1 MKKDSSNGAWKH
13 HLLPGIVLAVLLFL
27 SSPARPQ
34 TQERGVAAGCANGK
48 PFVEENLP
56 PGPLSDSR
64 ALEEAVAR
72 RFPGLKLTRAE
83 HRLLSAAASGGFA
96 YGGTCMGDDPTNDP
110 ARAEDSWGPERS
122 IRAELIRW
130 LTVDPDIGKH
140 IDPKGIRMVGARVQ
154 GALDLNDVQIHFP
167 LSLTRSYFDQDID
180 LSFAEAR
187 SLNLA
192 ASRTK
197 KIMARG
203 IIVRDDVLLNQGFHA
218 DGEVNLVGAAINGNL
233 ECTDGTFLHQG
244 KTALAAGGAHIGRTV
259 LFTGRFHAE
268 GQVNLANAELASD
281 LYCQGGNFLNRG
293 HRAFVLDGA
302 TIRRNLVLSDGS
314 EVGKGFFVDG
324 EVSLNQI
331 DVGGDLESTGGYIS
345 NAGKTA
351 ISAVEAAVKRNIRFL
366 RPFHSDG
373 VMDFSFAKVGGD
385 MDFAGTHFGD
395 PAQHPAAA
403 DNGLIAESIEVAG
416 TLNWSDIELDGNT
429 KLDLH
434 KAKVDVLKDD
444 ESSWPFGGKLKID
457 GFVYGSIDPD
467 PADVHTRL
475 QWLNRQ
481 SPADRL
487 KPQPY
492 QQLAQVFDEL
502 GRPQDAAAVRI
513 AKDDVILEFGNIG
526 KIERLSRWIG
536 RVTVAYGYKPLRAVW
551 FIVFL
556 VIVGRFVFGWSYRAK
571 VVMPTEQDA
580 YRTFKESNRLPEG
593 YQRFDPFLYSLDT
606 FIPIVDLHQAQY
618 WNPDPDS
625 AHRFGGLV
633 RAYHWSHRMLGRL
646 LTALYAAGAGIW
658 G

>member
-1 MKKDSSNGAWKH
+1 MKKDSSNGVWKYR
-13 HLLPGIVLAVLLFL
+13 LLPRIAFAVLLFL
-27 SSPARPQ
+27 WSPARAQ
-34 TQERGVAAGCANGK
+34 SQEVGAATGCANGK
-48 PFVEENLP
+48 PFVAENLP
-56 PGPLSDSR
+56 PGPLGDSL
-64 ALEEAVAR
+64 ALEEAVAK

-83 HRLLSAAASGGFA
+83 HRLLSAAASGRFA
-96 YGGTCMGDDPTNDP
+96 YAGTCMGDDPTNDP
-110 ARAEDSWGPERS
+110 ARAEGSWGPERS
-122 IRAELIRW
+122 IRAEVIRW
-130 LTVDPDIGKH
+130 LTIDTDIGKH
-140 IDPKGIRMVGARVQ
+140 IDPKGIRMVGARIQ

-187 SLNLA
+187 GLNLA
-192 ASRTK
+192 ASQTK
-197 KIMARG
+197 KITARG
-203 IIVRDDVLLNQGFHA
+203 MIVRDDVFLNQGFHA

-233 ECTDGTFLHQG
+233 ECTNGTFLHPG
-244 KTALAAGGAHIGRTV
+244 GTALAAGGAHIGRTV
-259 LFTGRFHAE
+259 LFTAGFHAE
-268 GQVNLANAELASD
+268 GQVNLENAELGSN

-293 HRAFVLDGA
+293 HRALVLDGA
-302 TIRRNLVLSDGS
+302 RIRSNLVLDNGS
-314 EVGKGFFVDG
+314 EVGKGSFVDG

-331 DVGGDLESTGGYIS
+331 DIGGDLESTAGYIS
-345 NAGKTA
+345 NPGKTA
-351 ISAVEAAVKRNIRFL
+351 ISAVEAAVKRNIRFH

-385 MDFAGTHFGD
+385 MDFAGAHFGGT
-395 PAQHPAAA
+395 AQHPEAA

-416 TLNWSDIELDGNT
+416 TFDWSDIELDGHT
-429 KLDLH
+429 KLDLR
-434 KAKVDVLKDD
+434 KAKVDVLKDN
-444 ESSWPFGGKLKID
+444 ESSWPFAGKLKID

-467 PADVHTRL
+467 PADAQTRL

-481 SPADRL
+481 SSAGRL

-492 QQLAQVFDEL
+492 QQLAQVFEDL
-502 GRPQDAAAVRI
+502 GRPNDAAAVRI
-513 AKDDVILEFGNIG
+513 AKDDVILKFGNIS
-526 KIERLSRWIG
+526 KIEWVSRWIG
-536 RVTVAYGYKPLRAVW
+536 KVTVAYGYKPLRAVW

-556 VIVGRFVFGWSYRAK
+556 VIVGRFVFSWSYRAK

-580 YRTFKESNRLPEG
+580 YRTFRESNRLPEG

-633 RAYHWSHRMLGRL
+633 RAYHWSHRMLGRF